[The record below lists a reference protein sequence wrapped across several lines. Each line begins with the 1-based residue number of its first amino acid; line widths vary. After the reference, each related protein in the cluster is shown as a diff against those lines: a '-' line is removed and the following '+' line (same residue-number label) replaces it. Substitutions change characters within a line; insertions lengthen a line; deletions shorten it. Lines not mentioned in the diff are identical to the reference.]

1 MESRT
6 SMEEEEGWSY
16 GKAHERVKGLNNF
29 GRCRHHLSV
38 VRLTYSAPIRISI
51 LVRALYTPMQL

>member
-1 MESRT
+1 
-6 SMEEEEGWSY
+6 MEEEEGWSY

-38 VRLTYSAPIRISI
+38 VRLTYSAP
-51 LVRALYTPMQL
+51 